1 MGHYY
6 DKRDSM
12 WRVRFRINGKQNY
25 FGSFKTEE
33 EAKIFSKIKSEEI
46 MISSF
51 PIDISEYRDI
61 IGYSGYKISKD
72 GRVFSLR
79 RTTLK
84 KIIPAKQSKGYL
96 YLHLYNDGKS
106 TNELLHRLIYKTFIG
121 EIPDN
126 MFVDHIDRN
135 KSNNSLD
142 NLRLVTA
149 SQNSIN
155 SNNVDEA
162 KGYHK
167 SGDYWQAVI
176 CSVGKRIYLGNFKT
190 QKEARLAYLKA
201 KEKYHI
207 MP

>member
-1 MGHYY
+1 MLIY
-6 DKRDSM
+6 
-12 WRVRFRINGKQNY
+12 I
-25 FGSFKTEE
+25 
-33 EAKIFSKIKSEEI
+33 KIVKEKNFT
-46 MISSF
+46 
-51 PIDISEYRDI
+51 
-61 IGYSGYKISKD
+61 
-72 GRVFSLR
+72 V
-79 RTTLK
+79 
-84 KIIPAKQSKGYL
+84 
-96 YLHLYNDGKS
+96 
-106 TNELLHRLIYKTFIG
+106 HRLLALHFI
-121 EIPDN
+121 DN
-126 MFVDHIDRN
+126 PNNYPIVDHIDRN